1 MPGVDGGGVDL
12 FGLAPFSN
20 PFLEF
25 SQPEEGVTNLSFEDE
40 RWNHSRTPQALLRI
54 HIYEDYVTL

>member
-1 MPGVDGGGVDL
+1 
-12 FGLAPFSN
+12 LAPFSN